1 MLLSAGPLLTQE
13 QWYIATLALHRGCS
27 VSLHSL
33 RQLTLAFHSGS
44 HSFYGDLA
52 QVKVAAR
59 RDCSSRESQRL
70 QQLAQQVF
78 LLEGQRSPTG
88 CAPPTLTIINNDLEE
103 SEEERSFIFLLY
115 PPDVG
120 LTMNP
125 DLFIVRVPF
134 RNMVVGLLA
143 HQMLLQ
149 TIGSLLLQGTS
160 HVVPR

>member
-1 MLLSAGPLLTQE
+1 M
-13 QWYIATLALHRGCS
+13 
-27 VSLHSL
+27 
-33 RQLTLAFHSGS
+33 
-44 HSFYGDLA
+44 
-52 QVKVAAR
+52 AAR

-78 LLEGQRSPTG
+78 LLEGQRSPN
-88 CAPPTLTIINNDLEE
+88 APTPHSFTVSVETEE
-103 SEEERSFIFLLY
+103 GEEERSFIFLLY